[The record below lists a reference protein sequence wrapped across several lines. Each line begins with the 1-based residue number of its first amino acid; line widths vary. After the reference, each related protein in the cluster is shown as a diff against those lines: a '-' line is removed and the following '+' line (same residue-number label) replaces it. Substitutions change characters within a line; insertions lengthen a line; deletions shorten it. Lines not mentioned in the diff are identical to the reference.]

1 MASGSD
7 LRRRVLSGEPIVGTF
22 LNLGSPGVAE
32 VCGRAGVD
40 WLLIDLEHG
49 VGTEADLLPM
59 LYAAR
64 AAGVPVVV
72 RPEQGTRLRIGRVL
86 DLGADGVMV
95 PQVSGPDEARE
106 VASWLRF
113 QPVGRR
119 GVALFT
125 RGLDYGTRG
134 HAGTGPRNEEILGI
148 AQVESSAAADAADET
163 AAIDGIDVLF
173 VGPTDLTHALGIP
186 GQIDHPDYEA
196 AIQKV
201 AAAARAHGKAA
212 GVLLWKPEDASRYAR
227 LGFTV
232 FAISSDGSLLDR
244 AVRTAVEATRA
255 HVRTS

>member
-1 MASGSD
+1 MAAGSD
-7 LRRRVLSGEPIVGTF
+7 LRRRVLAGEPIVGTF
-22 LNLGSPGVAE
+22 LNLGSAAVAE
-32 VCGRAGVD
+32 VCARTGVD

-59 LYAAR
+59 LFAAK
-64 AAGVPVVV
+64 AAGVAVVV

-86 DLGADGVMV
+86 DMGADGVMV

-106 VASWLRF
+106 IVSWLRY

-125 RGLDYGTRG
+125 RGLDYGTGG
-134 HAGTGPRNEEILGI
+134 HAGTGLRNQEILGI
-148 AQVESSAAADAADET
+148 AQVESAAAVEAAAET

-186 GQIDHPDYEA
+186 GQIDHPDYQA
-196 AIQKV
+196 AIARV
-201 AAAARAHGKAA
+201 AGAARAQGKAS
-212 GVLLWKPEDASRYAR
+212 GVLVWKPEDAAGYAR

-232 FAISSDGSLLDR
+232 FAISSDGNLLDR
-244 AVRTAVEATRA
+244 AIRSAVEATRS
-255 HVRTS
+255 HLP